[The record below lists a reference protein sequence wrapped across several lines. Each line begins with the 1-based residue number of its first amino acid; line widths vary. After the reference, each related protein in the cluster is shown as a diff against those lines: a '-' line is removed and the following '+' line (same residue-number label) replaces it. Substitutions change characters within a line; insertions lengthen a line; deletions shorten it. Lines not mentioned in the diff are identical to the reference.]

1 MNEPGIKSRA
11 AGNVIFVLVCI
22 LAIGV
27 LSWSAEPGLLE
38 YESSNPDNAYYNL
51 LVQGFRSGQLNVNR
65 DPAPDLAR
73 LPNPYSPRANKP
85 YIWDPRYLSYD
96 MSYYRG
102 KLYLYFG
109 AAPALLLFWPYIAV
123 TGHYLSHRNACVIF
137 FVLGFIAIA
146 GITHRIW
153 RHYFPEISPWV
164 AASGAL
170 ALGLAAGVLELVSS
184 CDVYEV
190 AITAGFAFAMIALA
204 AFWHALH
211 EPKRRIQW
219 LVLASFAYGLAIASR
234 PSLLFGAII
243 LLIPLAATARE
254 LGRASWR
261 PNVFL
266 YAAAVVPLVLI
277 GAGLMFYNFL
287 RFGSPVEFGWH
298 YALTDFDD
306 SSARQFSLRYLWFNF
321 HFYFLGPTQWTSHFP
336 FIRAGGFSPFPAG
349 YAGVGASYS
358 GILSNY
364 PVTLFALA
372 APLAWKGRPGEESAA
387 LRRFAAAIFL
397 LFVIFT
403 TTLCLFVTASSRYD
417 VDFLPA
423 LLLLAVIGIFGLERA
438 LAQSAFRRSIA
449 RCVWCG
455 VLAYSLVFNIL
466 ATIDAHAAIR
476 FFVGNY
482 FFHQGNLNKAIE
494 NFSEASMLEPNAPG
508 FHFSLASALSQ
519 AGQRDDA
526 ITQFQKALEIDP
538 NSPETDNNLAFTLLQ
553 AGRVNDAIKYF
564 RRASELQNN
573 YQTFYNLAFALR
585 MNKMAVEAETNLEK
599 AIELQPQF
607 IPAQIDLS
615 WTLATWPDATAR
627 DGGKALVIAKDLD
640 RQHADD
646 PKILRALAAA
656 YAETGDFPKAVVAAK
671 QAVALAQAQSRSTL
685 LKELQSE
692 TILYQSNSPC
702 RTFSN

>member
-1 MNEPGIKSRA
+1 
-11 AGNVIFVLVCI
+11 
-22 LAIGV
+22 
-27 LSWSAEPGLLE
+27 
-38 YESSNPDNAYYNL
+38 
-51 LVQGFRSGQLNVNR
+51 
-65 DPAPDLAR
+65 
-73 LPNPYSPRANKP
+73 
-85 YIWDPRYLSYD
+85 
-96 MSYYRG
+96 
-102 KLYLYFG
+102 
-109 AAPALLLFWPYIAV
+109 
-123 TGHYLSHRNACVIF
+123 
-137 FVLGFIAIA
+137 
-146 GITHRIW
+146 
-153 RHYFPEISPWV
+153 
-164 AASGAL
+164 
-170 ALGLAAGVLELVSS
+170 
-184 CDVYEV
+184 
-190 AITAGFAFAMIALA
+190 
-204 AFWHALH
+204 
-211 EPKRRIQW
+211 
-219 LVLASFAYGLAIASR
+219 
-234 PSLLFGAII
+234 
-243 LLIPLAATARE
+243 
-254 LGRASWR
+254 
-261 PNVFL
+261 
-266 YAAAVVPLVLI
+266 
-277 GAGLMFYNFL
+277 
-287 RFGSPVEFGWH
+287 
-298 YALTDFDD
+298 
-306 SSARQFSLRYLWFNF
+306 
-321 HFYFLGPTQWTSHFP
+321 
-336 FIRAGGFSPFPAG
+336 
-349 YAGVGASYS
+349 
-358 GILSNY
+358 
-364 PVTLFALA
+364 LFALA

-482 FFHQGNLNKAIE
+482 FFHQGNLTKAIE

-519 AGQRDDA
+519 AGQRD
-526 ITQFQKALEIDP
+526 
-538 NSPETDNNLAFTLLQ
+538 
-553 AGRVNDAIKYF
+553 DAIKYF